1 LPEFPVKTVFLA
13 ISLDSL
19 NAIKISKSRNFE
31 PTGKIVIFSY
41 HPKPVSMN
49 FTDILSR
56 FKQGK
61 ITARSHMKNLIEMAA
76 VDGNFDTIEYD
87 LLKKI
92 AKRNNISESQLKT
105 IHDNHVTIEFEL
117 PADKQEKF
125 DQFYDLVHMM
135 SIDKTVHVEEMK
147 LCNLFAVK
155 FGYSRDRAG
164 ELIKSIQSN
173 IENNQSHVETFKRI
187 EWMLN

>member
-1 LPEFPVKTVFLA
+1 
-13 ISLDSL
+13 
-19 NAIKISKSRNFE
+19 
-31 PTGKIVIFSY
+31 
-41 HPKPVSMN
+41 MN
-49 FTDILSR
+49 FTEIISL

-61 ITARSHMKNLIEMAA
+61 GSARSHMRNLIEMAA
-76 VDGNFDTIEYD
+76 VDGNFDLVEYD

-92 AKRNNISESQLKT
+92 AKRNNISEGQLKS
-105 IHDNHVTIEFEL
+105 IHKNHSDIVFEL
-117 PADKQEKF
+117 PKDRRQKF

-135 SIDKTVHVEEMK
+135 SIDKSIHDEEMK

-155 FGYSRDRAG
+155 FGYSRERAS

-173 IENNQSHVETFKRI
+173 ISNNQDHNETFKRL

>member
-1 LPEFPVKTVFLA
+1 
-13 ISLDSL
+13 
-19 NAIKISKSRNFE
+19 
-31 PTGKIVIFSY
+31 
-41 HPKPVSMN
+41 MN

-61 ITARSHMKNLIEMAA
+61 ATARSHMKNLIEMAA
-76 VDGNFDTIEYD
+76 VDGNFDLVEYD

-92 AKRNNISESQLKT
+92 AKRNNITESQLKS
-105 IHDNHVTIEFEL
+105 IHNNHADIEFEV
-117 PADKQEKF
+117 PTGKQEKF

-135 SIDKTVHVEEMK
+135 SIDKSVHLEEMK

-155 FGYSRDRAG
+155 FGYSRERSN

-173 IENNQSHVETFKRI
+173 IENNQTHTETYKRL